1 MHARP
6 SVFLHFIKGSVMG
19 KDKPGYARLGNAES
33 TGADGKTAVML
44 GMIAT
49 ELRECPPV
57 ATPLPL
63 IVTIID
69 LFPLCEDRATVS
81 GRVQSYKIF
90 RRFTTQVHTRTYV
103 RTL

>member
-1 MHARP
+1 
-6 SVFLHFIKGSVMG
+6 MG

-63 IVTIID
+63 IVTIIE

-103 RTL
+103 RTH